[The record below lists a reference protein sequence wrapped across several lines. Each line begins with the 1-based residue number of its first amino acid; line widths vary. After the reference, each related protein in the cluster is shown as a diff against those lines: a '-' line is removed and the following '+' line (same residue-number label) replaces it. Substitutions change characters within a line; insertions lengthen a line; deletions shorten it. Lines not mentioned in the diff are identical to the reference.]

1 MKPLA
6 FAVLAASSAW
16 AQNQPALHARELFYT
31 PPPGSVTSPQPSNT
45 VEPGKAAGTPGQS
58 TAPKS
63 AAKQG
68 TASQA
73 TASQA
78 AKSAATAASKT
89 GTTTTNTATTAG
101 QAKGTTQTGDDSG
114 AHLLQAAQV
123 PLGLRYAVLKR
134 DASGKYQDIDPDT
147 PFRAGDRI
155 RLQIDSN
162 TTGYLYVVMQGSSG
176 NWQLLFPSPEVA
188 GGSNQLRKG
197 QSLQIPPGD
206 RGQFVFDET
215 AGTEKIFLVLTRQP
229 EQDLDKLIYS
239 MRGQPGKDDGRFVI
253 AQSTVR
259 DDVVNRLRSGVHA
272 RDLIFEKVDTSSAA
286 PAGAEARLENA
297 AYVVNPSTGA
307 DARLVVDIA
316 LRHR

>member
-1 MKPLA
+1 VK
-6 FAVLAASSAW
+6 
-16 AQNQPALHARELFYT
+16 
-31 PPPGSVTSPQPSNT
+31 
-45 VEPGKAAGTPGQS
+45 
-58 TAPKS
+58 
-63 AAKQG
+63 
-68 TASQA
+68 TASTQ
-73 TASQA
+73 TTIQTSNSKSGTKQTA
-78 AKSAATAASKT
+78 AKSGTTGTAA
-89 GTTTTNTATTAG
+89 TTTTQTKGSASTGSTT
-101 QAKGTTQTGDDSG
+101 TDSG
-114 AHLLQAAQV
+114 THILQAAQV

-134 DASGKYQDIDPDT
+134 DAAGKYQDIDPDT

-176 NWQLLFPSPEVA
+176 NWQLLFPAPEVA

-239 MRGQPGKDDGRFVI
+239 MRAQPGQGNGRFVI

-259 DDVVNRLRSGVHA
+259 DDVVNRLRNGVQA
-272 RDLIFEKVDTSSAA
+272 RDLVFEKVDNSTTA
-286 PAGAEARLENA
+286 PAGAEAKLENA
-297 AYVVNPSTGA
+297 AYVVNPSTEA